1 MKKIVIPNVKLKYEY
16 FINEQGEV
24 YSKATNSF
32 LRPSKIAKG
41 YLRYGLTTEAGRKY
55 FMAHRLVLFTYN
67 PTENMEKLE
76 VNHKDGNKQN
86 NCVKKCN
93 FAVKSKK

>member
-41 YLRYGLTTEAGRKY
+41 YLRYGLKTEAG
-55 FMAHRLVLFTYN
+55 
-67 PTENMEKLE
+67 ENTLWLIDWCYLLIIQLKIWKNLR
-76 VNHKDGNKQN
+76 
-86 NCVKKCN
+86 
-93 FAVKSKK
+93 